1 MNKPYYTCA
10 LAAAYMA
17 REFELCL
24 GFDFDENEYLDFD
37 ILLHLERGY
46 ISYGYTRGQQIFIH
60 PDSFHIFKPQAGDI
74 ATDTADGGISLH
86 ISGDKKQLYS
96 YTLGCDPMKIEQ
108 HEIKD
113 LVIILRNKKPFFWPE
128 GM

>member
-17 REFELCL
+17 REFGVLIGQWRKES
-24 GFDFDENEYLDFD
+24 GVFFSKVGW
-37 ILLHLERGY
+37 LLTPIGSVIKGKDKLY
-46 ISYGYTRGQQIFIH
+46 IH